1 MGSVEDLS
9 ILAEGIATAILACLL
24 LLRARH
30 GTLLALGVLWALM
43 ALLDFVLLWK
53 PGWTTLRDAGS
64 YILFIST
71 MLYIWASRWLHPHRP
86 PQSTAQ

>member
-1 MGSVEDLS
+1 MGSMESLS
-9 ILAEGIATAILACLL
+9 ILAEGIATAILACLT

-53 PGWTTLRDAGS
+53 PEWTTLRDSGS
-64 YILFIST
+64 YILFISA
-71 MLYIWASRWLHPHRP
+71 MLYIWVSRWLKKAERSHPI
-86 PQSTAQ
+86 

>member
-9 ILAEGIATAILACLL
+9 ILTEGIATAILASLL

-53 PGWTTLRDAGS
+53 PGWTTLRDCGS

-71 MLYIWASRWLHPHRP
+71 MLYIWASHWLKRP
-86 PQSTAQ
+86 SQVAPR

>member
-9 ILAEGIATAILACLL
+9 ILAEGIATAILACLAL
-24 LLRARH
+24 VRARH

-53 PGWTTLRDAGS
+53 PEWTTLRDAGS
-64 YILFIST
+64 YILFISA
-71 MLYIWASRWLHPHRP
+71 MLYIWASRWIRP
-86 PQSTAQ
+86 RPRSQRVEQ

>member
-9 ILAEGIATAILACLL
+9 ILAEGIATAILAILAL
-24 LLRARH
+24 IRARR

-53 PGWTTLRDAGS
+53 PGWTTLQGAGS

-71 MLYIWASRWLHPHRP
+71 MLWIAFRGHLSKGRSSP
-86 PQSTAQ
+86 

>member
-1 MGSVEDLS
+1 MGSMESLS
-9 ILAEGIATAILACLL
+9 ILAEGIATALLAVLA

-53 PGWTTLRDAGS
+53 PEWTTLRDSGS
-64 YILFIST
+64 YILFISA
-71 MLYIWASRWLHPHRP
+71 MLYIWVSRWLKKAERSHPI
-86 PQSTAQ
+86 